1 MANILDIKSI
11 HKTYKTED
19 GPLKVLQN
27 VNFSIEAKSW
37 TILLGA
43 SGSGKSTLLQLLG
56 ALDRPCQGQIF
67 YQGKDYSKFGAS
79 KAAKMRQTEI
89 GFVFQ
94 SFNLL
99 PELTALENV
108 MLPGMFNRD
117 KKSVEAKAKELL
129 TMIGLDHRLTHRPSA
144 LSGGEQQRVAIARSL
159 INDPTLILADEPTGN
174 LDPKTGEQIIQLFKT
189 LKEEQGKTI
198 IMVTHNHE
206 LTSHADQT
214 YFLTKG
220 HLEEYG
226 EQHVQ

>member
-1 MANILDIKSI
+1 MANILEITDVHKS
-11 HKTYKTED
+11 YKTDD

-27 VNFSIEAKSW
+27 VNFTIEENSW

-56 ALDRPCQGQIF
+56 ALDRPCSGKITLR
-67 YQGKDYSKFGAS
+67 GKDYSRFGAFKS
-79 KAAKMRQTEI
+79 AKMRQQKI

-94 SFNLL
+94 SFNLF

-108 MLPGMFNRD
+108 MLPAMFNSD

-129 TMIGLDHRLTHRPSA
+129 TMIGLDHRLTHRPNA
-144 LSGGEQQRVAIARSL
+144 LSGGEQQRVAIARAL
-159 INDPTLILADEPTGN
+159 INDPEIILADEPTGN
-174 LDPKTGEQIIQLFKT
+174 LDPKTGQQIIDLFKT
-189 LKEEQGKTI
+189 LQKEQGKTI

-206 LTSHADQT
+206 LSRFADST

-226 EQHVQ
+226 EKHVQ